1 MENKNKDEHTENKIT
16 WKLAS
21 MRALSFMPT
30 PFVKKGDYC
39 VLEMMIVLTANILS
53 PIKTQ

>member
-39 VLEMMIVLTANILS
+39 VLEMMIVLTANILL